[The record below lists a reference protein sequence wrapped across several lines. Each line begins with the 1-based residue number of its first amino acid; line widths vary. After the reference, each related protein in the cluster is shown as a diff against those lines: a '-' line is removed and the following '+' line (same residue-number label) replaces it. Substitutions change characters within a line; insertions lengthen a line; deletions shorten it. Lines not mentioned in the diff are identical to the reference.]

1 MSGNPVDAKST
12 QEWDENIDLVT
23 AVSLAA
29 AYVPGS
35 PAEKKLL
42 RKLDFRV
49 VPCCWLLF
57 VLGFLDR
64 ANIGNARTGGLA
76 DDFKLSSNQYSV
88 ILLVFFVSYVIFEIP
103 SNMVLARVRP
113 SLYLCGLAICWG
125 AVAASMGAT
134 QNWQQLAGVR
144 FVLGFVESGFAPGI
158 AFYLSSWY
166 RRYEL
171 ASRFA
176 FYYTAVAVAGGLSGL
191 LAGLITQYLDGVRGI
206 AGWRW
211 LFIIDGVGSSF
222 VGCIL
227 WFFMADYPSNTRWLT
242 PEEQLLAAQRLAY
255 DGIGNTQGAH
265 GRTHELTALR
275 MVVTDW
281 RTWILAL
288 LYALVTGA
296 QTIQYFI
303 PTLVNSF
310 GWVRWEGQYH
320 TIPPY
325 ACAVVCIVGM
335 SRIADHFKNKSIFV
349 CLFAGIG
356 AVCFIIVTASTNQI
370 VRYIFTIFAFG
381 CIYGTSPLVLMWVP
395 NVLGHPA
402 EKRAVAIGL
411 VNALGNTASI
421 YGVFLWPSKDAPRY
435 IPGFSATTIWMG
447 CICIVAVIAGY
458 LFKKNP
464 LEIPDA
470 DEVVAAEIG
479 RQRQRGL
486 GVGGDKGE
494 A

>member
-1 MSGNPVDAKST
+1 MSDNPIDAKSA
-12 QEWDENIDLVT
+12 QEWDENIDHVM

-57 VLGFLDR
+57 VLGYLDR

-88 ILLVFFVSYVIFEIP
+88 ILLVFFISYVLFEIP

-134 QNWQQLAGVR
+134 KNWQQLAGVR

-191 LAGLITQYLDGVRGI
+191 LAGLITQYLDGARGI

-211 LFIIDGVGSSF
+211 LFIIDGVGSCL

-335 SRIADHFKNKSIFV
+335 SRIADHFKNKSMFV
-349 CLFAGIG
+349 SLFAGIG
-356 AVCFIIVTASTNQI
+356 TVCFIVVTATTNRI

-381 CIYGTSPLVLMWVP
+381 CIYGTSPLVLMWVA

-421 YGVFLWPSKDAPRY
+421 YGVFLWPSKDAPSY

-447 CICIVAVIAGY
+447 GICIIALIAGY
-458 LFKKNP
+458 LFKKDP
-464 LEIPDA
+464 LEAPDA

-486 GVGGDKGE
+486 RVDE
-494 A
+494 AKCEA